1 MEVKIQIDDAL
12 FFDLENCAKELQE
25 TTSSLIE
32 KAVTAYFDKL
42 DEVISDRRMDEIK
55 AGKTK
60 LYSLD
65 EVTKKLGLKNV

>member
-1 MEVKIQIDDAL
+1 MEVKIQIDDAI

-42 DEVISDRRMDEIK
+42 DEMISDRRMDEIK

-65 EVTKKLGLKNV
+65 EVTKKLGL

>member
-1 MEVKIQIDDAL
+1 MEVKIQIDDAI

-42 DEVISDRRMDEIK
+42 DEMISDRRMDEIK
-55 AGKTK
+55 AGKKTK

-65 EVTKKLGLKNV
+65 EVTKKLGL